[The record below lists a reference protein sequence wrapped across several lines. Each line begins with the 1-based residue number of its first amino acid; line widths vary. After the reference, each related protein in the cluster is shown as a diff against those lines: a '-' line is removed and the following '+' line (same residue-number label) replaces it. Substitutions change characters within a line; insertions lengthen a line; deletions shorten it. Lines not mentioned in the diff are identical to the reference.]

1 VKKETTKNTNGPL
14 SGKLKLRPKLDI
26 FMNKLLLTIAAIV
39 CIQGSVFAE
48 TVLEN
53 HSQGT
58 PEPFFNANKTA
69 FLTTTSFSALS
80 IAAAMRAAA
89 TAEMGTTWNLVS
101 YSVLAVTS
109 AAVSLSAITAWVGFG
124 DRRATTDA
132 GTYLEKVAEHTAFG
146 IAGAA
151 QFFALTLTNAII
163 QGVAQGTS
171 RRISRAVGGP
181 DQTIQIVPK

>member
-1 VKKETTKNTNGPL
+1 MK
-14 SGKLKLRPKLDI
+14 
-26 FMNKLLLTIAAIV
+26 KLLFTIATIV
-39 CIQGSVFAE
+39 CVQGSVFAE
-48 TVLEN
+48 IVSEYP
-53 HSQGT
+53 SQGM
-58 PEPFFNANKTA
+58 PEPFLNANKTA
-69 FLTTTSFSALS
+69 FLTTTSFSVLS
-80 IAAAMRAAA
+80 IVAAMRAAA
-89 TAEMGTTWNLVS
+89 TAEVGTTWNLVS

-124 DRRATTDA
+124 DKRATTDA

-171 RRISRAVGGP
+171 KRISRAIAGP